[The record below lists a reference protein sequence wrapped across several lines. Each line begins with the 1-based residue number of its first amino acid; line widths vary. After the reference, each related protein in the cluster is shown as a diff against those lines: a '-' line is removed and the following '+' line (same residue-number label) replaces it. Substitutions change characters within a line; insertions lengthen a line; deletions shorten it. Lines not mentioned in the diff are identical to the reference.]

1 MGNFQK
7 ALEYYNQAEK
17 MEPENLQLQ
26 ANLAHTYFDMK
37 DYENALKV
45 YFKVEYLAP
54 ENYKIRRPIAWCS
67 FMLNKLDTAKKYF
80 EKILETEENHNDL
93 LNLGHIEWCMG
104 NKSQAIHRYKQ
115 CIQKAAYNFDWFSD
129 EFMADSEILVRYG
142 IDPVDIPLMLDYL
155 KTSEKFIA

>member
-1 MGNFQK
+1 LGNYQK

-17 MEPENLQLQ
+17 MEPNNLQLQ

-54 ENYKIRRPIAWCS
+54 ENYKIRRPIAWCC
-67 FMLNKLDTAKKYF
+67 FMLNKMDTAKKYF
-80 EKILETEENHNDL
+80 EKILEAEENHNDL

-104 NKSQAIHRYKQ
+104 NKQQAIERYLQ
-115 CIQKAAYNFDWFSD
+115 CIRKAAFNLDWFSG
-129 EFMADSEILVRYG
+129 EFMADSEILIRYG
-142 IDPVDIPLMLDYL
+142 IDPLDIPLMLDYL
-155 KTSEKFIA
+155 KVFIKK